1 MKWTI
6 KLVFE
11 VVPGS
16 PVEHE
21 VGTIERRE
29 EISPATLGLT
39 IAEGKALLA
48 SLQKQIVT
56 AQVQQH
62 VASIKSCPQCGNALR
77 TKGYYQSTAPARIGW
92 TQQVR

>member
-16 PVEHE
+16 PVVQE

-29 EISPATLGLT
+29 EISPATVGLT

-48 SLQKQIVT
+48 SLQKQIVRMVEESEVLVRRRGRVEGSGW
-56 AQVQQH
+56 QVCTGR
-62 VASIKSCPQCGNALR
+62 AA
-77 TKGYYQSTAPARIGW
+77 
-92 TQQVR
+92 

>member
-1 MKWTI
+1 MKWAI

-29 EISPATLGLT
+29 SLADKFHLDIS
-39 IAEGKALLA
+39 
-48 SLQKQIVT
+48 V
-56 AQVQQH
+56 
-62 VASIKSCPQCGNALR
+62 
-77 TKGYYQSTAPARIGW
+77 
-92 TQQVR
+92 